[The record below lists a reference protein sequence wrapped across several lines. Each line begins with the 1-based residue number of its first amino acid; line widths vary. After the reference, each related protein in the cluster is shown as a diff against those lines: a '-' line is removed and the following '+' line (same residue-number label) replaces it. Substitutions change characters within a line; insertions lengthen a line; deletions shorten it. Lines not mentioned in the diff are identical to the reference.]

1 MALHFIPEEMSA
13 SVFLLQPLEL
23 APGIFK
29 YIQLKKL
36 SKAIV
41 QSA

>member
-1 MALHFIPEEMSA
+1 
-13 SVFLLQPLEL
+13 LQPLEL

-41 QSA
+41 QSAWKRRPEGLHCIQII